1 MPTGTRKKAD
11 RKTQR
16 PNKVRKATWNTL
28 PTNGVIVIT
37 GHRGEGKS
45 ALAWWL
51 AEETKKKILSKFRK
65 RAQIAAF
72 GIPTETQ
79 KVFPKR
85 LRIKHIDTLE
95 EVSELK
101 DGSIVIV
108 DESSFVAHARRAMN
122 DNNIKWL
129 QLINISRHKDFLF
142 IFIAQDNKQLDVQ
155 ILGSADYVIMKRPT
169 ELHLE
174 FSRPQFKNQL
184 VNAYNLFD
192 RMRGDTRKKAYI
204 ANYHK
209 TAESNFLNCKMPSW
223 WNDKVSK
230 SYSAFVFKKE

>member
-1 MPTGTRKKAD
+1 MVLKKKRAV
-11 RKTQR
+11 K
-16 PNKVRKATWNTL
+16 KVNWDAL
-28 PTNGVIVIT
+28 PIQGVVVIT

-51 AEETKKKILSKFRK
+51 AEATKKKIASKFKK

-72 GIPTETQ
+72 GIPEEAR

-85 LRIKHIDTLE
+85 LRIKHVDTLE

-101 DGSIVIV
+101 NGSIVVV
-108 DESSFVAHARRAMN
+108 DESSFVANARRAMN
-122 DNNIKWL
+122 DNNLKWL
-129 QLINISRHKDFLF
+129 QLISIARHKDFLF

-174 FSRPQFKNQL
+174 FSRPQFKKQL
-184 VNAYNLFD
+184 LKAYEAFD

-204 ANYHK
+204 ANYHR
-209 TAESNFLNCKMPSW
+209 TSESNFLPCKMPSW

-230 SYSAFVFKKE
+230 AYSAFSFKKKD